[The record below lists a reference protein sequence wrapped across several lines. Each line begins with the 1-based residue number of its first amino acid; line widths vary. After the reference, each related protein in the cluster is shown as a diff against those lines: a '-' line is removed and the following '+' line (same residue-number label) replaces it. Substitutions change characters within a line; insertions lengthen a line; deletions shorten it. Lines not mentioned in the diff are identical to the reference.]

1 MVRKKDAKKSQGG
14 TIIGINLEYLQKIE
28 EDKKFSVKKCEK
40 DLKAL
45 ENLGKSL
52 GVVENL
58 IDGE

>member
-45 ENLGKSL
+45 ENLGNSL
-52 GVVENL
+52 GVVE
-58 IDGE
+58 